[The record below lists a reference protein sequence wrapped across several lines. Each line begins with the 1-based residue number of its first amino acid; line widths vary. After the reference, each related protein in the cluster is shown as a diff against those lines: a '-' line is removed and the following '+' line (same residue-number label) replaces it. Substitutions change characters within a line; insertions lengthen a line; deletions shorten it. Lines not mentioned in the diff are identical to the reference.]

1 MVSGWWA
8 AGGALNPVRLCRL
21 NELAPGSA
29 RGFDP
34 DGVGEDTLIVVRR
47 PGGVRVY
54 RNECPHQGARLEY
67 RKDRFL
73 SPDGTQ
79 VICYAHGARFDA
91 DTGSCVQGACQ
102 GQSLRSVAFA
112 ILDDW
117 ICV

>member
-1 MVSGWWA
+1 
-8 AGGALNPVRLCRL
+8 LKPLRLCRL
-21 NELAPGSA
+21 DELAPGSA

-67 RKDRFL
+67 RKDSFL
-73 SPDGTQ
+73 SPDGTH

-91 DTGSCVQGACQ
+91 DSGYCVQGACY
-102 GQSLRSVAFA
+102 GQSLTSVPFA
-112 ILDDW
+112 IFDDW
-117 ICV
+117 ICVSR